1 MMDKRSREA
10 KSLRAHFFND
20 SLFHASG
27 ELNWRQLIGRTLG
40 FMGFFLLV
48 YVVALYFVKDHYHM
62 IGLWVVEH
70 LGLMGVAIFS
80 FLTDMFIVP
89 MSVDILFPFV
99 MEEPAVPLLATMS
112 IASAVGGIGGYWI
125 GRLLGHLKIIKLF
138 TSRFSSDGERLIN
151 RYGVWAVVLAG
162 LTPIPFSTVCWIAGM
177 LRVNPYLVALAALS
191 RFPRMVIYY
200 LVIRGGLSFIF

>member
-1 MMDKRSREA
+1 MSKRDKEA

-20 SLFHASG
+20 SIFHDSG
-27 ELNWRQLIGRTLG
+27 ELNWHQLVGRTLG

-48 YVVALYFVKDHYHM
+48 YVVALYFVKDQYHT

-70 LGLMGVAIFS
+70 LGLVGVFIFS

-99 MEEPAVPLLATMS
+99 MEWPAVPLLVTMS
-112 IASAVGGIGGYWI
+112 IASAIGGIGGYWI
-125 GRLLGHLKIIKLF
+125 GRLLGHLRIVRLF
-138 TSRFSSDGERLIN
+138 TSRFSEDGERLVN
-151 RYGVWAVVLAG
+151 LYGVWAVVLAG

-177 LRVNPYLVALAALS
+177 LHVNPHHVAIASLS
-191 RFPRMVIYY
+191 RLPRMVIYY